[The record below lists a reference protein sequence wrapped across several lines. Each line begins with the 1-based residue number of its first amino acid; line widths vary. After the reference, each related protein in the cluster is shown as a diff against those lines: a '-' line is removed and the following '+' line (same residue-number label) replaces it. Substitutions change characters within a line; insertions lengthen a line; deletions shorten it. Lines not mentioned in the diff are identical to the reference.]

1 MAEEIRYRGTFPGTP
16 LGVAAARGEVEA
28 IARDCGLEGLALG
41 AVKLAVNEAVTNAVV
56 HAYSEREGQVAVVV
70 ALTGEELIVTV
81 TDSGGGLVPRADSP
95 GLGVGLPLIAQL
107 ADRLDVRSGDE
118 GTQIRM
124 SFRR

>member
-1 MAEEIRYRGTFPGTP
+1 
-16 LGVAAARGEVEA
+16 
-28 IARDCGLEGLALG
+28 
-41 AVKLAVNEAVTNAVV
+41 
-56 HAYSEREGQVAVVV
+56 
-70 ALTGEELIVTV
+70 VTV
-81 TDSGGGLVPRADSP
+81 ADSGGGLVPRADSP